1 MAEKHLSAEEVEGV
15 GRGEQAAVQR
25 WLRHAVLAG
34 CNSCLARCRVSLEGV
49 LEESAPAAPVE
60 APLDESYDRP
70 VTRAEEFVL
79 GRLPRIERAGA
90 RAARVRALLK
100 AARERRG
107 VDPLPSL
114 SSSQQRRL
122 LGWPAI
128 EAQLEASFELR
139 YSDPEGMVA
148 LAEWAVEGARA
159 LSPRQYSPAL
169 VADFQ
174 ARAWIELANAYRVT
188 DDFPAAEAALDQADR
203 LYGEG
208 SGDIF
213 VFARLVDVKASLR
226 ADQRRF
232 AEAFD
237 RLELLERVY
246 RQIGELHLAGRALV
260 SHGNCLLAAEE
271 PEQAL
276 SCFARA
282 EPLLDRERDPQLF
295 LSCRLS
301 LMQGLVD
308 CRRYEEARELSRE
321 VDFKH
326 VFARDPLNL
335 AKVRWIEGLLW
346 AGLGNDEA
354 AEHALEKAGPV
365 FLCKEKYFDAA
376 LVSLDLALVWLR
388 QGKAEAVADIARD
401 LAQTFEVL
409 DIPREALVALHYL
422 QEACRFQRLTAET
435 VHRVKSFLEHLERDP
450 SRRFPLPQEM
460 APRLEP
466 RSR

>member
-1 MAEKHLSAEEVEGV
+1 MADKHLSAEEVQGV
-15 GRGEQAAVQR
+15 GRGEQAAVRR

-34 CNSCLARCRVSLEGV
+34 CGRCRARCRVSLEGALAEPIPDDSFEV
-49 LEESAPAAPVE
+49 PLESGYEEPV
-60 APLDESYDRP
+60 
-70 VTRAEEFVL
+70 VRAERSVL
-79 GRLPRIERAGA
+79 GRLRRIERAGS
-90 RAARVRALLK
+90 RAATVRAALDAL
-100 AARERRG
+100 RERQG
-107 VDPLPSL
+107 GDPLPSL

-128 EAQLEASFELR
+128 EAQLAASFELR

-148 LAEWAVEGARA
+148 LAEWAVEGARN

-188 DDFPAAEAALDQADR
+188 DDFPAAEEALDQADR
-203 LYGEG
+203 LFSAG
-208 SGDIF
+208 SGDVF

-237 RLELLERVY
+237 RLALLERIY
-246 RQIGELHLAGRALV
+246 RQIGELHMAGRALV
-260 SHGNCLLAAEE
+260 SHGNYLLAAEE
-271 PEQAL
+271 PEKAL
-276 SCFARA
+276 ACFARA

-308 CRRYEEARELSRE
+308 CGRFAEARGLAQEI
-321 VDFKH
+321 DFKQ
-326 VFARDPLNL
+326 VFAKDPLNL

-346 AGLGNDEA
+346 AGLGNDPA
-354 AEHALEKAGPV
+354 AERSFEKAGPV
-365 FLCKEKYFDAA
+365 FLRREKYFDAA

-388 QGKAEAVADIARD
+388 QGKAPAVAEIARD
-401 LAQTFEVL
+401 LVQTFEVL

-422 QEACRFQRLTAET
+422 QEACRFQCLTAET
-435 VHRVKSFLEHLERDP
+435 VCRVKTFLARLERDP
-450 SRRFPLPQEM
+450 GRRFPLQ
-460 APRLEP
+460 
-466 RSR
+466 